1 MPLSSLT
8 SIQAVTLSVLVV
20 EDTDCERFYIT
31 HLLRQF
37 GWLVESRSNGK
48 AALDY
53 LQQNEVHILVSDWR
67 MPEVS
72 GIELCQIVK
81 NNHLPPFVILLTA
94 NNQTADIVLGI
105 EAGADDFICKPFLP
119 ELLKVRMLAAMR
131 IVQLQHNLSR
141 NNQLLQQ
148 GLAKES
154 ALLSTIKQDL
164 FSAAK
169 VQRELLPRS
178 KTLPRG
184 WQLHHEFQPASYL
197 AGDLYQCFDLG
208 DDQLGFYLIDAAGHG
223 VAAALQSVS
232 LAQRLSMER
241 TDWCGLSPQ
250 EIVNQVNRELSDPDN
265 TGRFVTLL
273 LGKINTLTGEL
284 WLCSAGHPAP
294 LLLTE
299 TGCEPLP
306 LDTELPL
313 GIHGAVQ
320 YQDQLVT
327 LLPGS
332 RLLLFSDGT
341 YECQHPKFGFFGQAR
356 LQTLCSKANSLS
368 DEALLHHLSHA
379 LQLWQSGTTQ
389 DDISMMLITY
399 PSANYA
405 NAALEA
411 L

>member
-1 MPLSSLT
+1 MPLSSL
-8 SIQAVTLSVLVV
+8 SSMQAVTLSVLVV
-20 EDTDCERFYIT
+20 EDTDSERLYIT
-31 HLLRQF
+31 QLLRQF
-37 GWLVESRSNGK
+37 GWLVQSLSNGQE
-48 AALDY
+48 AVDY
-53 LQQNEVHILVSDWR
+53 LAHNEVHIIVSDWR
-67 MPEVS
+67 MPKMN

-81 NNHLPPFVILLTA
+81 NHQLPPFVILLTS

-105 EAGADDFICKPFLP
+105 EAGADDFICKPFHP

-131 IVQLQHNLSR
+131 IVQLQQHLSR

-154 ALLSTIKQDL
+154 ALLSTLKQDL
-164 FSAAK
+164 VSAAK

-184 WQLHHEFQPASYL
+184 WQLHHEFQPAHYL

-208 DDQLGFYLIDAAGHG
+208 DGELGFFLIDAAGHG

-232 LAQRLSMER
+232 LAQRLSLER
-241 TDWCGLSPQ
+241 TDWRGLSPQ
-250 EIVNQVNRELSDPDN
+250 EIVNQLNRELSDPDN

-273 LGKINTLTGEL
+273 LGKIHTQTGEL
-284 WLCSAGHPAP
+284 RLCSAGHPAP
-294 LLLTE
+294 LLLSE
-299 TGCEPLP
+299 TDCAPLS

-313 GIHGAVQ
+313 GIHAAVQ
-320 YQDQLVT
+320 YQDQLIR
-327 LLPGS
+327 LAPGA
-332 RLLLFSDGT
+332 RLLLFSDGA
-341 YECQHPKFGFFGQAR
+341 YECQHPKFGFFGLER
-356 LQTLCSKANSLS
+356 LQALCRNAYSLS
-368 DEALLHHLSHA
+368 DQDLLRHLSHA
-379 LQLWQSGTTQ
+379 LKLWQSGTTQ

-405 NAALEA
+405 NTALEA

>member
-67 MPEVS
+67 MPEMS

-141 NNQLLQQ
+141 NIQLLQQ

-178 KTLPRG
+178 KTLPRD

-223 VAAALQSVS
+223 VAAALQSVRS
-232 LAQRLSMER
+232 ES
-241 TDWCGLSPQ
+241 
-250 EIVNQVNRELSDPDN
+250 VV
-265 TGRFVTLL
+265 
-273 LGKINTLTGEL
+273 
-284 WLCSAGHPAP
+284 
-294 LLLTE
+294 
-299 TGCEPLP
+299 
-306 LDTELPL
+306 
-313 GIHGAVQ
+313 
-320 YQDQLVT
+320 
-327 LLPGS
+327 
-332 RLLLFSDGT
+332 
-341 YECQHPKFGFFGQAR
+341 
-356 LQTLCSKANSLS
+356 
-368 DEALLHHLSHA
+368 
-379 LQLWQSGTTQ
+379 
-389 DDISMMLITY
+389 
-399 PSANYA
+399 
-405 NAALEA
+405 
-411 L
+411 